1 MSDRANPQA
10 AADTAIQ
17 FFRNTAVRVI
27 ALLAVLYGFLVSIGM
42 IGKAFKMF
50 SGGFVGELIQS
61 ASNPLIGLFVGIL
74 VTSLVQSSSTT
85 TSLVVA
91 LVGSGTM
98 PVATAIPVV
107 MGANIGTS
115 VTNILVSLGH
125 INRGREFRRAYAA
138 ANVHDFFNVLAVLI
152 LFPLQLATNFLGVL
166 STQLAEVF
174 YDIGGLTFASPL
186 KLATAPAVNG
196 AAHLIGQHP
205 WLMLL
210 VSLVLMFASLRQLV
224 VLLKLLVMSRVEVL
238 FDEVI
243 FRNAGR
249 AMLFGLFITALV
261 QSSSVTTSLAV
272 PLAGAGILTIEQIF
286 PYTLGAN
293 VGTTITAMLAA
304 LAVGEVPAVTV
315 AFAHMLFNICG
326 ILVIWPLPAM
336 RNLPI
341 QMAEKM
347 TQIAMRSRIIP
358 VAWVLFFFF
367 VMPAMAIFL
376 LR

>member
-1 MSDRANPQA
+1 MSDRANPKA
-10 AADTAIQ
+10 AANIPAPRLRD
-17 FFRNTAVRVI
+17 TAVRIV
-27 ALLAVLYGFLVSIGM
+27 ALVAVLYGFLVSIGL
-42 IGKAFKMF
+42 IGKAFKLF

-125 INRGREFRRAYAA
+125 LNHGREFRRAFAA

-152 LFPLQLATNFLGVL
+152 LFPLQLATNFLGIF
-166 STQLAEVF
+166 STAMAEVF

-186 KLATAPAVNG
+186 KLATAPAVDG
-196 AAHLIGQHP
+196 AVHLVGNHP
-205 WLMLL
+205 WLLL
-210 VSLVLMFASLRQLV
+210 LASLTLMFATLRQLV
-224 VLLKLLVMSRVEVL
+224 VLLKKLVISRVEAL
-238 FDEVI
+238 FDQVI
-243 FRNAGR
+243 FRTAGR
-249 AMLFGLFITALV
+249 AMLFGLVITALV

-272 PLAGAGILTIEQIF
+272 PLAGAGILTIQQIF

-304 LAVGEVPAVTV
+304 LAVGEVNAVTV

-326 ILVIWPLPAM
+326 ILVIWPFPAV
-336 RNLPI
+336 RRLPI
-341 QMAEKM
+341 LMAEKM
-347 TQIAMRSRIIP
+347 TDIAMYSRVIP

-367 VMPAMAIFL
+367 ALPFAAILL

>member
-1 MSDRANPQA
+1 MSDRDNPLV
-10 AADTAIQ
+10 AADTVTP
-17 FFRNTAVRVI
+17 FSGNTAVRVL
-27 ALLAVLYGFLVSIGM
+27 ALTVALYGFLVSIGM
-42 IGKAFKMF
+42 IGKAFKLF
-50 SGGFVGELIQS
+50 SGGFVGDLIQS

-91 LVGSGTM
+91 LVGSGSM

-152 LFPLQLATNFLGVL
+152 LFPLQLATNFLGFL
-166 STQLAEVF
+166 STRLAEVF

-196 AAHLIGQHP
+196 AAHLIGHHA

-210 VSLVLMFASLRQLV
+210 ASLVLMFATLRQLV
-224 VLLKLLVMSRVEVL
+224 VLLKSLVMSRVEAL

-249 AMLFGLFITALV
+249 AMIFGLCITALV

-272 PLAGAGILTIEQIF
+272 PLAGAGILTIQQIF

-293 VGTTITAMLAA
+293 VGTTITAILAA

-315 AFAHMLFNICG
+315 AFAHMLFNVCG
-326 ILVIWPLPAM
+326 ILVIWPLPAV

-347 TQIAMRSRIIP
+347 TEIAMRSRIIP

-367 VMPAMAIFL
+367 AMPAMAIFL

>member
-1 MSDRANPQA
+1 MSDRANPET
-10 AADTAIQ
+10 AADAVTP
-17 FFRNTAVRVI
+17 FPKKTAVRVI
-27 ALLAVLYGFLVSIGM
+27 ALVAVLYGFLVSIGM
-42 IGKAFKMF
+42 IGASFKMF
-50 SGGFVGELIQS
+50 SGGFVGDLIQS
-61 ASNPLIGLFVGIL
+61 AANPLIGLFIGVL

-125 INRGREFRRAYAA
+125 INRGPEFRRAYAA

-152 LFPLQLATNFLGVL
+152 LFPLQLATNFLGIL
-166 STQLAEVF
+166 STQLADLF

-186 KLATAPAVNG
+186 KLATAPAVDG
-196 AAHLIGQHP
+196 AAYLIGQHP

-210 VSLVLMFASLRQLV
+210 ASLALMFATLRQLV
-224 VLLKLLVMSRVEVL
+224 VLLKLLVISRVEAL
-238 FDEVI
+238 FDQVI
-243 FRNAGR
+243 FRTAGR
-249 AMLFGLFITALV
+249 AMMFGLFITALV

-272 PLAGAGILTIEQIF
+272 PLAGAGILTIQQIF

-315 AFAHMLFNICG
+315 ALAHMLFNICG
-326 ILVIWPLPAM
+326 ILVIWPLPAI
-336 RNLPI
+336 RRLPI
-341 QMAEKM
+341 IMAEKM
-347 TQIAMRSRIIP
+347 THIAMYSRIIP
-358 VAWVLFFFF
+358 VVWVLFFFF
-367 VMPAMAIFL
+367 AVPAMAIYFL
-376 LR
+376 R

>member
-1 MSDRANPQA
+1 MSHRATPRAPA
-10 AADTAIQ
+10 AAGALSRNGTA
-17 FFRNTAVRVI
+17 FRMIVLVT
-27 ALLAVLYGFLVSIGM
+27 VLYGFLVSIGM
-42 IGKAFKMF
+42 IGKSFKMF
-50 SGGFVGELIQS
+50 SGGFVGDLIHS

-91 LVGSGTM
+91 LVGGGTM

-125 INRGREFRRAYAA
+125 INQGREFRRAFAA

-152 LFPLQLATNFLGVL
+152 LFPLQLTTNFLGKL
-166 STQLAEVF
+166 STGFAEVF

-186 KLATAPAVNG
+186 KLATAPAVAG
-196 AAHLIGQHP
+196 AARLIGHHP
-205 WLMLL
+205 WLMLI
-210 VSLVLMFASLRQLV
+210 VSLVLMFTTLRQLV
-224 VLLKLLVMSRVEVL
+224 VLLKALVISRVEVL

-243 FRNAGR
+243 FRTAGR

-272 PLAGAGILTIEQIF
+272 PLAGAGILTIQQIF

-304 LAVGEVPAVTV
+304 LAVGEVHAVTV
-315 AFAHMLFNICG
+315 AFAHMLFNVCG
-326 ILVIWPLPAM
+326 IVVIWPIPAI
-336 RNLPI
+336 RRLPI
-341 QMAEKM
+341 VMAERM
-347 TQIAMRSRIIP
+347 TSIAMYNRVIP
-358 VAWVLFFFF
+358 VLWVILFFFAL
-367 VMPAMAIFL
+367 PAAVIFI

>member
-1 MSDRANPQA
+1 MSDRANPAA
-10 AADTAIQ
+10 AADTATP
-17 FFRNTAVRVI
+17 FLKNTTVRVI
-27 ALLAVLYGFLVSIGM
+27 ALVAILYGFLVSIGM
-42 IGKAFKMF
+42 IGTAFKMF
-50 SGGFVGELIQS
+50 SGGFVGDLIQS

-125 INRGREFRRAYAA
+125 IDRGHEFRRAYAA

-152 LFPLQLATNFLGVL
+152 LFPLQLATNFLGIL
-166 STQLAEVF
+166 STRLADLF

-186 KLATAPAVNG
+186 KLATTPAVDG
-196 AAHLIGQHP
+196 VAHLIGQHP

-210 VSLVLMFASLRQLV
+210 ASLALMFATLRQLV
-224 VLLKLLVMSRVEVL
+224 VLLKLLVISRVEAL
-238 FDEVI
+238 FDQVI
-243 FRNAGR
+243 FRTAGR
-249 AMLFGLFITALV
+249 AMMFGLFITALV

-272 PLAGAGILTIEQIF
+272 PLAGAGILTIQQIF

-315 AFAHMLFNICG
+315 ALAHMLFNVCG
-326 ILVIWPLPAM
+326 ILVIWPLPAI
-336 RNLPI
+336 RRLPI
-341 QMAEKM
+341 VMAEKM
-347 TQIAMRSRIIP
+347 TNVAMYSRIIP
-358 VAWVLFFFF
+358 VVWILFFFF
-367 VMPAMAIFL
+367 AVPVMAIFF

>member
-1 MSDRANPQA
+1 MSDRDNPLV
-10 AADTAIQ
+10 AADTVTP
-17 FFRNTAVRVI
+17 FSGNTAVRVL
-27 ALLAVLYGFLVSIGM
+27 ALTVVLYGFLVSIGM
-42 IGKAFKMF
+42 IGKAFKLF
-50 SGGFVGELIQS
+50 SGGFVGDLIQS

-91 LVGSGTM
+91 LVGSGSM

-152 LFPLQLATNFLGVL
+152 LFPLQLATNFLGFL
-166 STQLAEVF
+166 STRLAEVF

-196 AAHLIGQHP
+196 AAHLIGQHA

-210 VSLVLMFASLRQLV
+210 ASLVLMFATLRQLV
-224 VLLKLLVMSRVEVL
+224 VLLKSLVMSRVEAL

-249 AMLFGLFITALV
+249 AMIFGLCITALV

-272 PLAGAGILTIEQIF
+272 PLAGAGILTIQQIF

-293 VGTTITAMLAA
+293 VGTTITAILAA

-315 AFAHMLFNICG
+315 AFAHMLFNVCG
-326 ILVIWPLPAM
+326 ILVIWPLPAV

-347 TQIAMRSRIIP
+347 TEIAMRSRIIP

-367 VMPAMAIFL
+367 AMPAMAIFL

>member
-1 MSDRANPQA
+1 MSDRANQTA
-10 AADTAIQ
+10 AADTATP
-17 FFRNTAVRVI
+17 FLKNTTVRVI
-27 ALLAVLYGFLVSIGM
+27 ALVAILYGFLVSIGM
-42 IGKAFKMF
+42 IGTAFKMF
-50 SGGFVGELIQS
+50 SGGFVGDLIQS

-152 LFPLQLATNFLGVL
+152 LFPLQLATNFLGIF
-166 STQLAEVF
+166 STRLAELF

-186 KLATAPAVNG
+186 KLATAPAVDG

-210 VSLVLMFASLRQLV
+210 ASLALMFATLRQLV
-224 VLLKLLVMSRVEVL
+224 VLLKLLVISRVEAL
-238 FDEVI
+238 FDQVI
-243 FRNAGR
+243 FRTAGR

-272 PLAGAGILTIEQIF
+272 PLAGAGILTIQQIL

-315 AFAHMLFNICG
+315 ALAHMLFNVCG
-326 ILVIWPLPAM
+326 ILVIWPLPAI
-336 RNLPI
+336 RRLPI
-341 QMAEKM
+341 IMAEKM
-347 TQIAMRSRIIP
+347 THVAMFSRIIP
-358 VAWVLFFFF
+358 VVWVLFFFF
-367 VMPAMAIFL
+367 AVPAMAIFL